1 MAQSRTIPR
10 PLVALA
16 VIFAIVIGVAAV
28 LLYRA
33 DVRDVRDAM
42 QSAAPS
48 TEAPGAAATAQ
59 APATQAEAPAMQAE
73 APAMSGEASGG
84 MASEAPAAT
93 GERVAAAVEVPIS
106 GEAAGTGAEGAPT
119 SGEQNAMAA
128 NTPMGGEASLQ
139 VPQEGTAEGGQIA
152 AAQAPVASGVE
163 SAGEA
168 ATASAEQEAAGAVP
182 LAAGE
187 AVGGAPEGT
196 MATGE
201 QNVAA
206 AEAPSTGEASGA
218 APVAP
223 SGGAAGEVAG
233 AAGSAAVTTAEATA
247 PKEPEQRVEIGPVE
261 ASAANAGSG
270 AAGAADIGNS
280 LVVAADQGQAG
291 GLSVSAEAAPRA
303 LDPSKVTIKAAEA
316 EAGTLYVAGGAPPG
330 TLVRVYANEQFIGQ
344 TRTGQE
350 GTWLIEAA
358 REVPIGEVVFRVEA
372 VPESESDETPIVQ
385 ASAPF
390 MRYADG
396 VVLEPVVSASAS
408 EQSLVSE
415 ASLPRPTYVIIRRGD
430 SLWRIARR
438 NYGRGVKYEA
448 IFAANR
454 DSIDNPHWIFP
465 GQVFIIP
472 TSDRSW
478 ATD

>member
-1 MAQSRTIPR
+1 
-10 PLVALA
+10 
-16 VIFAIVIGVAAV
+16 
-28 LLYRA
+28 
-33 DVRDVRDAM
+33 
-42 QSAAPS
+42 
-48 TEAPGAAATAQ
+48 
-59 APATQAEAPAMQAE
+59 
-73 APAMSGEASGG
+73 
-84 MASEAPAAT
+84 
-93 GERVAAAVEVPIS
+93 
-106 GEAAGTGAEGAPT
+106 
-119 SGEQNAMAA
+119 
-128 NTPMGGEASLQ
+128 
-139 VPQEGTAEGGQIA
+139 
-152 AAQAPVASGVE
+152 
-163 SAGEA
+163 
-168 ATASAEQEAAGAVP
+168 
-182 LAAGE
+182 
-187 AVGGAPEGT
+187 

-206 AEAPSTGEASGA
+206 AEAPSTGEVSGA
-218 APVAP
+218 APLAP
-223 SGGAAGEVAG
+223 SGEAAGEVAG
-233 AAGSAAVTTAEATA
+233 AAGSAAVTAAEATA
-247 PKEPEQRVEIGPVE
+247 EEPQQRVVIGQVE
-261 ASAANAGSG
+261 ASAAAAGSA

-280 LVVAADQGQAG
+280 LVVTADEGQAG

-316 EAGTLYVAGGAPPG
+316 EAGTLYVAGDAPPG
-330 TLVRVYANEQFIGQ
+330 TLVRVYANEQFVGQ

-372 VPESESDETPIVQ
+372 VPESDETPVVQ

-472 TSDRSW
+472 TRDRSW